1 MKTLAGNDAGR
12 ASAAGD
18 LLQPGIL
25 VLVIGGAASGKSAFA
40 EGLAVRMHAL
50 SAGKEAGESEK
61 AAAGAVVPAG
71 ADSVREDPA
80 AAKEEPKEE
89 TAEPAE
95 AINPDPESVESEQH
109 NEPESIPEGTHGQMA

>member
-12 ASAAGD
+12 AGAAGD
-18 LLQPGIL
+18 LLQPGML

-61 AAAGAVVPAG
+61 AAAGTVVPAG

-80 AAKEEPKEE
+80 AGKGRE
-89 TAEPAE
+89 TAVAE
-95 AINPDPESVESEQH
+95 DVFSVTEAGSFL
-109 NEPESIPEGTHGQMA
+109 HGKGRQGK